1 MEETII
7 TTVHMTADGKT
18 DTAITPMMIED
29 TTGRLMPTIAV
40 TFTQDK
46 AQMRPTK
53 NVRMTFR
60 EDTAARRGTA
70 TTAAKA
76 HTAMLLKAVIT
87 TIRRKALTAAPTT
100 ADRAMVTT
108 DVTIETSPA
117 HPNVTIMCA
126 ASTTISSATTPAK
139 GSSHRMVTAEDPHIP
154 SAM

>member
-18 DTAITPMMIED
+18 DTAITPTMIED

-60 EDTAARRGTA
+60 EDTAALRGTA

-117 HPNVTIMCA
+117 HPNVTTMCELQQQSA
-126 ASTTISSATTPAK
+126 ALRPPRKAAATE
-139 GSSHRMVTAEDPHIP
+139 R
-154 SAM
+154 